1 MSKPVPQAA
10 LNIYKIFKEI
20 LKTNSRS
27 PDGLKKLYSESQIE
41 YAAKIWIINYDNLK
55 KHSDNFYMSLVL
67 LNRKTLSGNFALI
80 YNDSIYRAIEKKK
93 EKELLKLLSNPV
105 FTEIYDNELLSKD
118 EVKALENVLKR
129 EMLAMNLFL
138 KSVENDSKIVDD
150 FLNSE
155 TYKECFYQIHSLV
168 NIYVSRENAKYLPTT
183 NVNYVNII
191 EYNENTDSHQVMSFD
206 LQNLL
211 SLINFDENNTYTNKP
226 FDEKTIRSIK
236 DKYVLELKLINRSYG
251 KK

>member
-1 MSKPVPQAA
+1 MSKPVPQSAI
-10 LNIYKIFKEI
+10 NIYKIFKEI
-20 LKTNSRS
+20 LRTNSRS
-27 PDGLKKLYSESQIE
+27 PDGLKKLYSENQISW
-41 YAAKIWIINYDNLK
+41 ATKVWISNYDNLK
-55 KHSDNFYMSLVL
+55 KNSDTFYMSLVL

-80 YNDSIYRAIEKKK
+80 YNDNIYRAIEKKK
-93 EKELLKLLSNPV
+93 EKELIKLFHTPL
-105 FTEIYDNELLSKD
+105 FTEIYDNTLITKEELKG
-118 EVKALENVLKR
+118 LENVLKR

-138 KSVENDSKIVDD
+138 KSIENDTKIHED

-191 EYNENTDSHQVMSFD
+191 EYNEHTDSHQVMSFD

-226 FDEKTIRSIK
+226 FDEKTIKSLK
-236 DKYVLELKLINRSYG
+236 DKYVVELKLINRSYG

>member
-1 MSKPVPQAA
+1 MSKPVPQSAI
-10 LNIYKIFKEI
+10 NIYKIFKEI
-20 LKTNSRS
+20 LRTNSRS
-27 PDGLKKLYSESQIE
+27 PDGLKKLYNEEQISW
-41 YAAKIWIINYDNLK
+41 ATKIWIANYDNLRK
-55 KHSDNFYMSLVL
+55 NSDNFYMTLVL

-93 EKELLKLLSNPV
+93 EKELVKLYNTSV
-105 FTEIYDNELLSKD
+105 FTEIYDNELLSK
-118 EVKALENVLKR
+118 EEIKGLENVLKR

-138 KSVENDSKIVDD
+138 KSIENESKIETD

-155 TYKECFYQIHSLV
+155 AYKECFYQIHSLV
-168 NIYVSRENAKYLPTT
+168 NIYVPRENAKYLPTT

-191 EYNENTDSHQVMSFD
+191 EYNEHTDSHQVMCFD

-226 FDEKTIRSIK
+226 FDEKTVK
-236 DKYVLELKLINRSYG
+236 YLKEKYVVELKLINRSYG

>member
-1 MSKPVPQAA
+1 MSKPVPQSAI
-10 LNIYKIFKEI
+10 NIYKIFKEI
-20 LKTNSRS
+20 LRTNSRS
-27 PDGLKKLYSESQIE
+27 PDGLKKLYNESQIE
-41 YAAKIWIINYDNLK
+41 YATKVWISNYDNLK

-80 YNDSIYRAIEKKK
+80 YNDSIYRAIEKKR
-93 EKELLKLLSNPV
+93 EKELIKLFNTPV
-105 FTEIYDNELLSKD
+105 FTEIYDNELITKEELKG
-118 EVKALENVLKR
+118 LENVLKR
-129 EMLAMNLFL
+129 EMLAMNLFI
-138 KSVENDSKIVDD
+138 KSIENESKVSHD

-155 TYKECFYQIHSLV
+155 SYKECFYQIHSLV

-191 EYNENTDSHQVMSFD
+191 EYNEHTDSYQVMSFD

-226 FDEKTIRSIK
+226 FEEKTVK
-236 DKYVLELKLINRSYG
+236 YLKEKYVVELKLINRSYG